1 MHEKKRQRS
10 NYVPESTVV
19 NPSASWVTRTT
30 KRSRNESVE
39 ETGTSSKRPFT
50 AKDRD
55 EFLMNGFMEQLEIR
69 VSDDIRE
76 CYRANRSLNVIRQ
89 NMLSRS
95 QLPRGIVTNAGSRLQ
110 LKATEIEN
118 FLKEKE
124 KRQHQYKCGK
134 IMWKSSSITLP
145 IELKRK
151 MIAEK
156 RLWNSMSPVLVSQK
170 KCL

>member
-1 MHEKKRQRS
+1 MHEKKRRRS

-19 NPSASWVTRTT
+19 NPPASWVTRAT
-30 KRSRNESVE
+30 KISRSESVE

-95 QLPRGIVTNAGSRLQ
+95 QLPRGIVTNAESRIQ

-124 KRQHQYKCGK
+124 E
-134 IMWKSSSITLP
+134 TTP
-145 IELKRK
+145 IQ
-151 MIAEK
+151 M
-156 RLWNSMSPVLVSQK
+156 
-170 KCL
+170 